1 MTIIITRQISLGE
14 LIDPHVNN
22 KKKMLSWGGGLLFA
36 YGQQMCLTDWLPGA
50 ALEYFVQS
58 NTKQKLHMR
67 QDEATHNARES
78 MA

>member
-22 KKKMLSWGGGLLFA
+22 KKKMLSWGGLLFA

-50 ALEYFVQS
+50 ASEYFVQS